1 MSPQAAPARLEAVV
15 RGRVQGVGFRFFV
28 AGRAAALGVRGWV
41 ANGPDGSVQC
51 VAEGTRDTLE
61 ALLAALELG
70 PASARV
76 DGVSAAW
83 SSAAGSF
90 DRFEIRSGWT
100 SGD

>member
-1 MSPQAAPARLEAVV
+1 MDSESPQTRLEATV

-28 AGRAAALGVRGWV
+28 ASRAAALGVRGWV
-41 ANGPDGSVQC
+41 ANGPDGTVQC
-51 VAEGTRDTLE
+51 VAEGGRSDLE

-70 PASARV
+70 PVGARV
-76 DGVSAAW
+76 QTVSRAW
-83 SSAAGSF
+83 STSVGSF